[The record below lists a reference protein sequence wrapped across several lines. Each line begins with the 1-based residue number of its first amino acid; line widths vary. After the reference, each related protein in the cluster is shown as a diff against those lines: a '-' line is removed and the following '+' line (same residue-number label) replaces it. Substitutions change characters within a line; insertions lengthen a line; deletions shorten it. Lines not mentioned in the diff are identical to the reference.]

1 MMKDLL
7 RTDILATFVN
17 VARSQSFSAAAR
29 LQGMA
34 ASSITRQIDSLE
46 QMLEVKLFLRS
57 TRGLSLTDAGEILF
71 SRAQDIINN
80 LVDIQAELAALD
92 GEPQGVLRVACLPT
106 FGRHHIIPMLEE
118 LFIRYPKIQVEL
130 DQTERLTDPVRDRLD
145 AVIRVGELKDSSLYS
160 KWIATQTWVVCAS
173 PGYIQ
178 KCGAPTTLSELSN
191 HYLLDKHH
199 DPAGICWSRY
209 QDAINLSNE
218 NRIFRSDDFDTLRM
232 AAVTGVGVGLLPN
245 WVVSSD
251 IRSGGLVALFNDPD
265 ERKDGIYLLRA
276 LAYPPAKLTVFIS
289 LLQEWLAREI

>member
-1 MMKDLL
+1 MKDLL

-57 TRGLSLTDAGEILF
+57 TRGLSMTDAGEILF
-71 SRAQDIINN
+71 SRAQDIIDN

-118 LFIRYPKIQVEL
+118 LFTQYPKIQVEL

-145 AVIRVGELKDSSLYS
+145 AVIRIGELKDSSLYS
-160 KWIATQTWVVCAS
+160 KRIATQTWVVCAS

-178 KCGAPTTLSELSN
+178 KYGAPTTLSELSN

-199 DPAGICWSRY
+199 DPAGICWSHY

-218 NRIFRSDDFDTLRM
+218 NRIFRSDDFDTLRI
-232 AAVTGVGVGLLPN
+232 AAVNGFGVGLLPN

-251 IRSGGLVALFNDPD
+251 IRSGELIALFNDPD

-276 LAYPPAKLTVFIS
+276 LAHPPAKLTVFIS
-289 LLQEWLAREI
+289 LLQEWLARAI